1 MRIKISSDKK
11 FNDLCHRLLATGLWT
26 VARQGG
32 GHTILKYTDNR
43 ISETLTVPSSPSDL
57 RAFQNFWKDYCRKVR
72 RILIRKRVIFSP
84 DV

>member
-11 FNDLCHRLLATGLWT
+11 FNDLCGKLLASRRWS
-26 VARQGG
+26 VSRRG
-32 GHTILKYTDNR
+32 GHAVLKYSDKN

-57 RAFQNFWKDYCRKVR
+57 RAFQNFWKDYCRKIR
-72 RILIRKRVIFSP
+72 RILIRKKVIFSS